1 MNVSI
6 RVERMRWNFIS
17 CYKCYLRK
25 VSTSF
30 EYRKKKKKKWG
41 ESLKS
46 SKTLKRITVGYSGDA
61 YSFYCRM
68 HAIVIM
74 G

>member
-1 MNVSI
+1 MLFTQSFNII
-6 RVERMRWNFIS
+6 RVS
-17 CYKCYLRK
+17 KK
-25 VSTSF
+25 
-30 EYRKKKKKKWG
+30 KKKKKKWG

-61 YSFYCRM
+61 YSFHCRM

>member
-1 MNVSI
+1 MLFTQSFNII
-6 RVERMRWNFIS
+6 RVS
-17 CYKCYLRK
+17 
-25 VSTSF
+25 
-30 EYRKKKKKKWG
+30 KKKKWG

-61 YSFYCRM
+61 YSFHCRM
-68 HAIVIM
+68 HAIVTM

>member
-6 RVERMRWNFIS
+6 RIEGMRWNFIS
-17 CYKCYLRK
+17 CYKCYLLK

-30 EYRKKKKKKWG
+30 EYRKKKWG
-41 ESLKS
+41 ESLQS

-61 YSFYCRM
+61 YSFLCRM
-68 HAIVIM
+68 HAIVTM